1 MQSVPGRSVK
11 VGVQMQDQPFS
22 PVESGKEFRHGIVK
36 QANLERTPSVFDGYR
51 SCNNPPARPLRAG
64 PLYTLWFVEHAR
76 LVEGP
81 EGGGSRPPRIL
92 LVEDDLTIRQMT
104 QLALERDGFAVSTAH
119 DGASGLAAFRAQPPD
134 LVILDVM
141 LPGVDGVSVCRTI
154 RERSVVPIVMLT
166 ARTDPVDV
174 VLGLEAGADD
184 YVTKPFEPSILAA
197 RLRAVLRRVARHDA
211 SPVLRVGDVE
221 IDRQAM
227 EVRVGTELVS
237 LTPTEYRLLL
247 ELAEHSGV
255 VLSRERL
262 LEEVW
267 GYVWAGD
274 TRLVDMHVRRLR
286 AKIGPETIET
296 VRGAGYKL
304 VRG

>member
-1 MQSVPGRSVK
+1 
-11 VGVQMQDQPFS
+11 
-22 PVESGKEFRHGIVK
+22 
-36 QANLERTPSVFDGYR
+36 
-51 SCNNPPARPLRAG
+51 
-64 PLYTLWFVEHAR
+64 VEHAR

-92 LVEDDLTIRQMT
+92 LIEDDLTIRQMT
-104 QLALERDGFAVSTAH
+104 RLALERDGFAVSTAQ
-119 DGASGLAAFRAQPPD
+119 DGASGLAAFREMPPD

-154 RERSVVPIVMLT
+154 REKSVVPIVMLT

-197 RLRAVLRRVARHDA
+197 RLRAVLRRVARHEA
-211 SPVLRVGDVE
+211 SPVLRVGEVE
-221 IDRQAM
+221 IDRQGM

-247 ELAEHSGV
+247 ELAEHSGA

-304 VRG
+304 VKG

>member
-1 MQSVPGRSVK
+1 M
-11 VGVQMQDQPFS
+11 
-22 PVESGKEFRHGIVK
+22 ES
-36 QANLERTPSVFDGYR
+36 S
-51 SCNNPPARPLRAG
+51 AR
-64 PLYTLWFVEHAR
+64 
-76 LVEGP
+76 
-81 EGGGSRPPRIL
+81 PRIL
-92 LVEDDLTIRQMT
+92 LVEDDPTIREMT
-104 QLALERDGFAVSTAH
+104 QLALQRDGFAVDTAD
-119 DGASGLAAFRAQPPD
+119 DGATGLSAFRSQPPD
-134 LVILDVM
+134 LVLLDVM

-154 RERSVVPIVMLT
+154 REGSVVPIVMLT
-166 ARTDPVDV
+166 ARTDPIDV

-211 SPVLRVGDVE
+211 SPVLHVRELV
-221 IDRQAM
+221 IDRAGM
-227 EVRVGTELVS
+227 EVHVAGEPVS

-247 ELAEHSGV
+247 ELAEHRGV
-255 VLSRERL
+255 VCSRERL

-286 AKIGPETIET
+286 AKIGADMIET

-304 VRG
+304 VKG

>member
-1 MQSVPGRSVK
+1 
-11 VGVQMQDQPFS
+11 
-22 PVESGKEFRHGIVK
+22 VE
-36 QANLERTPSVFDGYR
+36 D
-51 SCNNPPARPLRAG
+51 AR
-64 PLYTLWFVEHAR
+64 
-76 LVEGP
+76 
-81 EGGGSRPPRIL
+81 PRIL
-92 LVEDDLTIRQMT
+92 LVEDDATIREMT

-119 DGASGLAAFRAQPPD
+119 DGASGLSLFRSEPPD
-134 LVILDVM
+134 AVLLDVM
-141 LPGVDGVSVCRTI
+141 LPGVDGVSVCRSI
-154 RERSVVPIVMLT
+154 REHSVVPIVMLT

-184 YVTKPFEPSILAA
+184 YVTKPFEPAVLAA
-197 RLRAVLRRVARHDA
+197 RLRAVLRRAARHDA

-221 IDRQAM
+221 IDRAGM
-227 EVRVGTELVS
+227 EVRVGGAVVT

-247 ELAEHSGV
+247 ELAENRGV

-262 LEEVW
+262 LEDVW

-286 AKIGPETIET
+286 AKIGAEAIET

-304 VRG
+304 VRR

>member
-1 MQSVPGRSVK
+1 MERGAADPSPSGSGDVSGERS
-11 VGVQMQDQPFS
+11 
-22 PVESGKEFRHGIVK
+22 
-36 QANLERTPSVFDGYR
+36 
-51 SCNNPPARPLRAG
+51 AR
-64 PLYTLWFVEHAR
+64 
-76 LVEGP
+76 
-81 EGGGSRPPRIL
+81 PRIL
-92 LVEDDLTIRQMT
+92 LVEDDPTIRQMT
-104 QLALERDGFAVSTAH
+104 QLALERDGFQVATAH
-119 DGASGLAAFRAQPPD
+119 DGAGGLEAFRSHPPD

-154 RERSVVPIVMLT
+154 REHSVVPIVMLT

-211 SPVLRVGDVE
+211 SPVLRVGELE
-221 IDRQAM
+221 IDRDGVEA
-227 EVRVGTELVS
+227 RVSGELVS

-247 ELAEHSGV
+247 ELAEHRGV
-255 VLSRERL
+255 VRSRERL

-286 AKIGPETIET
+286 VKIGPDMIET
-296 VRGAGYKL
+296 VRGAGYKM
-304 VRG
+304 VKG

>member
-1 MQSVPGRSVK
+1 MGTGGRRVYAWS
-11 VGVQMQDQPFS
+11 
-22 PVESGKEFRHGIVK
+22 
-36 QANLERTPSVFDGYR
+36 
-51 SCNNPPARPLRAG
+51 
-64 PLYTLWFVEHAR
+64 VEHAAEPSPG
-76 LVEGP
+76 LDEEP
-81 EGGGSRPPRIL
+81 EGSGSRPPRIL
-92 LVEDDLTIRQMT
+92 LVEDDATIRQMT
-104 QLALERDGFAVSTAH
+104 KLALERDGFAVATAH
-119 DGASGLAAFRAQPPD
+119 DSASGLSAFRSQTPD

-154 RERSVVPIVMLT
+154 REHSVVPIVMLT

-184 YVTKPFEPSILAA
+184 YVTKPFEPAILAA

-211 SPVLRVGDVE
+211 SPVLRVGELEV
-221 IDRQAM
+221 DRAGM
-227 EVRVGTELVS
+227 EVRVSGTPVS

-247 ELAEHSGV
+247 ELAENRGTV
-255 VLSRERL
+255 CSRERL

-267 GYVWAGD
+267 GYVWTGD

-286 AKIGPETIET
+286 VKIGVDAIET

-304 VRG
+304 VRR